1 MIISIAD
8 NVVFVSGAS
17 CSAVYD
23 FNTQKV
29 YSLNQEA
36 TNILKKY
43 LNKSGEL
50 STEDLDFVSK
60 VTRLFNLEKL
70 ENVPYVPNCPEDN
83 LDFAWL
89 EITQKCNCRCIHCY
103 QGQNHTE
110 TSSPLD
116 YSKWEDVL
124 RQLSSLGCKSIQFI
138 GGEPSTCE
146 FLPRLICFAKSVGIV
161 NISMF
166 SNLNHLSNE
175 LIDVII
181 ANNVHVHFSIYG
193 SNKLTHENITTI
205 TNSFESMLKNVELLL
220 KSDVTLTAHV
230 VIMKQ
235 NEYDRDRI
243 YSLLKSLG
251 ISDIK
256 SDEIRKVF
264 GLDMNKYL
272 LNNPTS
278 VMRSPDFKCSK
289 DYFDKAAYVNT
300 CWHRKIVVST
310 NGNVYPCEFER
321 NIVYGNVLKNS
332 IYEIISSFKT
342 KECWKISFAKVER
355 CKDCEFR
362 FACKDCRPL
371 AFAENG
377 NLFHTSPRCSY
388 NPYTGVWH

>member
-29 YSLNQEA
+29 YSLNQDA

-235 NEYDRDRI
+235 NEYDRIKEELERQYEDKIINNESINEDIINEYNDIKNNNDTDTSKSDDLNSKLTTFVKGISLMKI
-243 YSLLKSLG
+243 YLILIIASIPMIIFIIVELLKYKNVHISHEAKIYLDDKTLKQKKIKDSLV
-251 ISDIK
+251 STDIN
-256 SDEIRKVF
+256 E
-264 GLDMNKYL
+264 
-272 LNNPTS
+272 
-278 VMRSPDFKCSK
+278 
-289 DYFDKAAYVNT
+289 
-300 CWHRKIVVST
+300 RKI
-310 NGNVYPCEFER
+310 
-321 NIVYGNVLKNS
+321 
-332 IYEIISSFKT
+332 
-342 KECWKISFAKVER
+342 
-355 CKDCEFR
+355 KD
-362 FACKDCRPL
+362 D
-371 AFAENG
+371 
-377 NLFHTSPRCSY
+377 
-388 NPYTGVWH
+388 